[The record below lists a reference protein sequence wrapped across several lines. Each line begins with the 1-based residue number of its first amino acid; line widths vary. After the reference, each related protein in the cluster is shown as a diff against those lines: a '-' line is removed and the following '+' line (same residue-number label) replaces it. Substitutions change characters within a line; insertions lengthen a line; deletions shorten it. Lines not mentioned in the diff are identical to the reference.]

1 MGTGMGTEAAI
12 SRKANVFSSFGKW
25 SFAGVLVGP
34 RPIGFGSLF
43 SGVYGEENNC
53 MSGIAMFMLPARDGW
68 DSAKGRGICHY

>member
-1 MGTGMGTEAAI
+1 MGTEAAI

-53 MSGIAMFMLPARDGW
+53 MSGIAMFMLPAREER